1 MTFQPIDILGYIG
14 MVIVVT
20 SFFFK
25 NIKLIRIVNMAGC
38 VLCTIYGF
46 ITNTY
51 PTAAL
56 NIALF
61 IVNIIMLVEPI
72 QKFLKKLIKNQK
84 SLLQIREESDKV
96 KKENSEIKDKVEEI
110 QNKKKWMNNK
120 GFFTSIFAHI
130 YFIFNICSIRNY

>member
-61 IVNIIMLVEPI
+61 IVNIIMLAEP
-72 QKFLKKLIKNQK
+72 
-84 SLLQIREESDKV
+84 V
-96 KKENSEIKDKVEEI
+96 IKDKRK
-110 QNKKKWMNNK
+110 QKKLNESKK
-120 GFFTSIFAHI
+120 DQ
-130 YFIFNICSIRNY
+130 